1 MSAISSDA
9 DNTRFLCMLIFIM
22 QSKFIYVKIIS

>member
-1 MSAISSDA
+1 MSAIRVDA
-9 DNTRFLCMLIFIM
+9 DNTRFLYMLIFIM